1 MNNNNN
7 RNKVFRSRRIQNKKR
22 AFKNSIGIKRKR
34 TQNSQINLRS
44 RTKNSRIIVRN
55 LAKTIT
61 NYDLKKLFEKI
72 GPLKRCGI
80 KWNNLG
86 ESKGTADVEFVYEKD
101 AIKAKKKYD
110 YKQIKNIPIRI
121 EIIKNKNFSI
131 NNNNNNSNKRNLRR
145 KIIRNRKI
153 NYTNRKNN
161 FIRQNRIKRRINKRN

>member
-1 MNNNNN
+1 MNNNN

-22 AFKNSIGIKRKR
+22 IFKNSIGIKRNR
-34 TQNSQINLRS
+34 TQNSQMNLRN
-44 RTKNSRIIVRN
+44 RVKNSRIIVRN
-55 LAKTIT
+55 LAKSIT

-80 KWNNLG
+80 NWNNLG

-131 NNNNNNSNKRNLRR
+131 NNNNNKRNLRK

-161 FIRQNRIKRRINKRN
+161 FIRQKNRIKRRINKRN

>member
-1 MNNNNN
+1 MNNNN

-22 AFKNSIGIKRKR
+22 IFKNSIGIKRNR
-34 TQNSQINLRS
+34 TQNSQMNLRN
-44 RTKNSRIIVRN
+44 RVKNSRIIVRN
-55 LAKTIT
+55 LAKSIT

-80 KWNNLG
+80 NWNNLG
-86 ESKGTADVEFVYEKD
+86 ESKGTDDVEFVYEKD
-101 AIKAKKKYD
+101 AIKVKKKYD

-131 NNNNNNSNKRNLRR
+131 NNNNNKRNLRK

-153 NYTNRKNN
+153 NYTNKKNN
-161 FIRQNRIKRRINKRN
+161 FIRQKNRIKRRINKRN

>member
-22 AFKNSIGIKRKR
+22 VFKNSIGIKRKR

-101 AIKAKKKYD
+101 AIRAKKKYD

-131 NNNNNNSNKRNLRR
+131 NNNNNNKRNLRR

>member
-1 MNNNNN
+1 MNNNN

-22 AFKNSIGIKRKR
+22 IFKNSIGIKRNR
-34 TQNSQINLRS
+34 TQNSQMNLRN
-44 RTKNSRIIVRN
+44 RVKNSRIIVRN

-101 AIKAKKKYD
+101 AIRAKKKYD

-131 NNNNNNSNKRNLRR
+131 NNNNNKRNLRR

>member
-22 AFKNSIGIKRKR
+22 LFKNSIGIKRKR

-101 AIKAKKKYD
+101 AIRAKKKYD

-131 NNNNNNSNKRNLRR
+131 NNNNNKRNLRR

>member
-22 AFKNSIGIKRKR
+22 VFKNSIGIKRKR

-101 AIKAKKKYD
+101 AIRAEKKYD

>member
-22 AFKNSIGIKRKR
+22 VFKNSIGIKRKR

-101 AIKAKKKYD
+101 AIRAKKKYD

-131 NNNNNNSNKRNLRR
+131 NNNNNSNKRNLRR

>member
-22 AFKNSIGIKRKR
+22 IFKNSIGIKRNR
-34 TQNSQINLRS
+34 TQNSQMNLRN
-44 RTKNSRIIVRN
+44 RVKNSRIIVRN
-55 LAKTIT
+55 LAKSIT
-61 NYDLKKLFEKI
+61 NYDLKKLFKKI

-131 NNNNNNSNKRNLRR
+131 NNNNNKRNLRR

>member
-22 AFKNSIGIKRKR
+22 LFKNSIGIKRNR
-34 TQNSQINLRS
+34 TQNSQMNLRN
-44 RTKNSRIIVRN
+44 RVKNSRIIVRN
-55 LAKTIT
+55 LAKSIT

-80 KWNNLG
+80 NWNNLG

-131 NNNNNNSNKRNLRR
+131 NNNNKRNLRR

-161 FIRQNRIKRRINKRN
+161 FIRQKNRIKRRINKRN